1 MMDCEIR
8 LYKTG
13 GRLSIIMS
21 IVAIDLADARSQ
33 AIEMLKADILEAE
46 IWTDLTLVDTVGL
59 EGSTLH

>member
-1 MMDCEIR
+1 MDCEIR

-59 EGSTLH
+59 EGRTLH

>member
-1 MMDCEIR
+1 MDCEIR